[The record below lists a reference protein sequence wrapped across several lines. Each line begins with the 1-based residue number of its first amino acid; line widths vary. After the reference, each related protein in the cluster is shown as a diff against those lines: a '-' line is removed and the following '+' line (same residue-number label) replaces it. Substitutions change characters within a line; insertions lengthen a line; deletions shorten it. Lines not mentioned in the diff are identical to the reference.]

1 MSKKAIRQTV
11 VGNLPVLLV
20 LIAVILIVSC
30 KGSTVQEEIVVKQ
43 IEPNIRWGIN
53 IDSFNI
59 SDGTIAN
66 GQILSKLL
74 EEYGVGPKV
83 TGDLEQAAADIFSVR
98 KLRAGKPY
106 HILLSKKDSL
116 AHWFI
121 YEISPVNNAVYSL
134 RDSIYCYIDTIPTDT
149 IQKHISG
156 KITSSL
162 WNAMV
167 DGGASYELSNLIA
180 DIYSWTIDFFG
191 VQQGDSFSVY
201 YQDIVVDDTIRVGTD
216 KIVAS
221 NFITANADHYAFYYK
236 YRNDRGEYFDEK
248 GNSLQ
253 RAFLKAPL
261 SYTRISSTFSN
272 ARKHPITKVV
282 RPHHGVDYAAPSGTP
297 VYSVGDGVVTVKGWD
312 SKGGGNYL
320 KIKHNATYV
329 TEYMH
334 LKGFAQGISQG
345 SHVKQGQLIGYV
357 GATGMATGP
366 HLDYRVFKDGTA
378 INPLSMDLPAV
389 DPIKEEDMSE
399 YLINIAPYMRLIG
412 LSAELP
418 DSLQKTVSPLTQ
430 IQSDRIY

>member
-1 MSKKAIRQTV
+1 MSIKAIRQTV
-11 VGNLPVLLV
+11 DYLPVLLA
-20 LIAVILIVSC
+20 LIAVILVVSC
-30 KGSTVQEEIVVKQ
+30 KGRNIQEEIVDEQQ

-53 IDSFNI
+53 IDNFNI
-59 SDGTIAN
+59 SDGTIEN

-74 EEYGVGPKV
+74 EEYGVGSNV
-83 TGDLEQAAADIFSVR
+83 TGELEQAAADIFSVR

-106 HILLSKKDSL
+106 HILLSKEDSL
-116 AHWFI
+116 AHWFV

-149 IQKHISG
+149 IQRHISG

-167 DGGASYELSNLIA
+167 DGGASYELTNLIA
-180 DIYSWTIDFFG
+180 DMYSWTIDFFG

-201 YQDIVVDDTIRVGTD
+201 YQDIVVDDTVRVGTD
-216 KIVAS
+216 KIIAS
-221 NFITANADHYAFYYK
+221 NFITANADHYAFFYK
-236 YRNDRGEYFDEK
+236 YRDDRGEYFDEK
-248 GNSLQ
+248 GNSLR

-282 RPHHGVDYAAPSGTP
+282 RPHHGVDYAAPAGTP

-320 KIKHNATYV
+320 KIKHNATYT

-334 LKGFAQGISQG
+334 LKGFAQGIGQG

-389 DPIKEEDMSE
+389 EPVNEEDMPG
-399 YLINIAPYMRLIG
+399 YLKDIAPYLRLIG

-418 DSLQKTVSPLTQ
+418 DSLRKDSIAIIPDS
-430 IQSDRIY
+430 IR